1 MSFEKLVGPIFENIP
16 EFQMVRLFSEISHL
30 NIISD
35 KSKTN
40 YPLQQFSKTRKKKQ
54 ILMFVCLFRKAII

>member
-1 MSFEKLVGPIFENIP
+1 MSFEKLVGPIFEYIP

-54 ILMFVCLFRKAII
+54 IVMFVCLFRKAII